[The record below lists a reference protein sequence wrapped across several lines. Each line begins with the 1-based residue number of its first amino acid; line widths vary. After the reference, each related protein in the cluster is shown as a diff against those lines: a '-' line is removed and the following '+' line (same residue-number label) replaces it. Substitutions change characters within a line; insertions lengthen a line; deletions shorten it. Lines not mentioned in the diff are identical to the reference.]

1 MQGRRSEAQLMRGTF
16 AGTQKGSL
24 APIVHSAR
32 RKAGQT
38 IQKVRLSRLDL
49 AQAREEIIRKLRS
62 RVKRIP
68 LPMVKSCFVLEAE
81 AKEREEQSFLQRYS
95 PQTHTFTHKL
105 IGTLQLRAVKPRPT
119 QLTRLS
125 TSVPAPLLLCMPQS
139 RLWKALSS
147 IQHFLQLQIPFAL
160 VPKLQL
166 LVPSRPYSSAHSF
179 DFMQACKAGDLAEV
193 SLFLQKS
200 RWLALEF
207 DSSHQTALHWAAK
220 RSHLDITRLLLST
233 GAYID
238 ARDSEGQTALHLASR
253 KGHVDTVRVLLASKA
268 NPWLKTEAG
277 RTPLQVAIAPLVRK
291 LLTRSALLFVCLK
304 YSKLEERQLVWE
316 REGLNYFQTAQ

>member
-1 MQGRRSEAQLMRGTF
+1 MGGKFSGAQR
-16 AGTQKGSL
+16 GSL
-24 APIVHSAR
+24 APIIHSAR
-32 RKAGQT
+32 KKQT
-38 IQKVRLSRLDL
+38 IQRVRLSRLDL

-62 RVKRIP
+62 KVKKVP
-68 LPMVKSCFVLEAE
+68 LPMVKSCFLLEAE

-95 PQTHTFTHKL
+95 PQTHTFTHQL

-119 QLTRLS
+119 QLPRLS
-125 TSVPAPLLLCMPQS
+125 ASTPAPLLLCTPENHY
-139 RLWKALSS
+139 WKALSS
-147 IQHFLQLQIPFAL
+147 IQHFLQLQVPLAL
-160 VPKLQL
+160 VPKLHL

-179 DFMQACKAGDLAEV
+179 DFMQACKAGDLPEV

-207 DSSHQTALHWAAK
+207 DSGHQTALHWAAK
-220 RSHLDITRLLLST
+220 RSHLEVIRLLIST

-238 ARDSEGQTALHLASR
+238 ARDSEGQTCLHLASR
-253 KGHVDTVRVLLASKA
+253 KGHVETVRVLLASKA
-268 NPWLKTEAG
+268 NPWIRTGAG
-277 RTPLQVAIAPLVRK
+277 RTPLQLAASPLVRK